1 MTDKE
6 LKRLSRGELLEM
18 LIQQSKELERLRKQL
33 DAAQTALQNRE
44 IAITNAGSIAEA
56 ALQLNG
62 VFTAA
67 QDACQQ
73 YMENICHLSQNQ
85 DRICAQRDAESQA
98 EAKRIVEEA
107 RKESE
112 ALEHETRMMCA
123 EMVTKAK
130 AESQAYWD
138 EVSRRL
144 VAFSTEHAELQQLLS
159 AVGGKE

>member
-33 DAAQTALQNRE
+33 DAAESALQNRE

-85 DRICAQRDAESQA
+85 ERICAQRDAESQA

-144 VAFSTEHAELQQLLS
+144 VAVSTEHAELQQLLS

>member
-85 DRICAQRDAESQA
+85 ERICAPRDAESQA

>member
-18 LIQQSKELERLRKQL
+18 LIQQSKELELLRKQL

-44 IAITNAGSIAEA
+44 ITITNAGSIAEA

-73 YMENICHLSQNQ
+73 YIENICHLSQNQ
-85 DRICAQRDAESQA
+85 ERICAQRDAESQA

>member
-6 LKRLSRGELLEM
+6 LKRLSRSELLEM

-33 DAAQTALQNRE
+33 DAAESALQNRE

>member
-6 LKRLSRGELLEM
+6 LNRLSRGELLEM

-85 DRICAQRDAESQA
+85 ERICAQRDAESQA

>member
-33 DAAQTALQNRE
+33 DAAESALRNRE

-85 DRICAQRDAESQA
+85 ERICAQRDAESQA

>member
-33 DAAQTALQNRE
+33 DAAGSALQNRE

-85 DRICAQRDAESQA
+85 ERICAQRDAESQA

>member
-33 DAAQTALQNRE
+33 DAAESALQNRE

-56 ALQLNG
+56 AVQLNG

-85 DRICAQRDAESQA
+85 ERICAQRDAESQA

>member
-44 IAITNAGSIAEA
+44 ITINKAGSIAEA

-85 DRICAQRDAESQA
+85 ERICAQRDAESQA

>member
-18 LIQQSKELERLRKQL
+18 LIQQSKELELLRKQL

-44 IAITNAGSIAEA
+44 ITINKAGSIAEA

-73 YMENICHLSQNQ
+73 YMENICHLSRNQ
-85 DRICAQRDAESQA
+85 EQICAQRDAESRA
-98 EAKRIVEEA
+98 EAERIVEEA

-112 ALEHETRMMCA
+112 ALAHETRMMCA

>member
-33 DAAQTALQNRE
+33 DVAESALQNRE

-85 DRICAQRDAESQA
+85 ERICAQRDAESQA

>member
-6 LKRLSRGELLEM
+6 LKRLSRSELLEM

-85 DRICAQRDAESQA
+85 ERICAQRDAESQA
-98 EAKRIVEEA
+98 EAERIVEEA

-123 EMVTKAK
+123 GMVTKAK

>member
-33 DAAQTALQNRE
+33 DAAESALQNRE

-62 VFTAA
+62 VVTAA

-73 YMENICHLSQNQ
+73 
-85 DRICAQRDAESQA
+85 
-98 EAKRIVEEA
+98 
-107 RKESE
+107 
-112 ALEHETRMMCA
+112 
-123 EMVTKAK
+123 
-130 AESQAYWD
+130 
-138 EVSRRL
+138 
-144 VAFSTEHAELQQLLS
+144 
-159 AVGGKE
+159 

>member
-33 DAAQTALQNRE
+33 DAAESALQNRE

-85 DRICAQRDAESQA
+85 ERICAQRDAESQA

-107 RKESE
+107 RQESE

>member
-6 LKRLSRGELLEM
+6 LKRLSRGEFLEM

-73 YMENICHLSQNQ
+73 YIENICHLSQNQ
-85 DRICAQRDAESQA
+85 ERICAQRDAESQA

>member
-6 LKRLSRGELLEM
+6 LKRLSRSELLEM

-85 DRICAQRDAESQA
+85 ERICAQRDAESQA

>member
-18 LIQQSKELERLRKQL
+18 LIQQSKELELLRKQL

-44 IAITNAGSIAEA
+44 ITINKAGSIAEA

-85 DRICAQRDAESQA
+85 ERICAQRDAESQA

-107 RKESE
+107 RRESE

>member
-6 LKRLSRGELLEM
+6 LKRLSRSELLEM
-18 LIQQSKELERLRKQL
+18 LIQQSKELELLRKQL
-33 DAAQTALQNRE
+33 NAAQTALQNRE

-85 DRICAQRDAESQA
+85 ERICAQRDAESQA

>member
-73 YMENICHLSQNQ
+73 YIENICHLSQNQ
-85 DRICAQRDAESQA
+85 ERICAQRDAESQA

>member
-33 DAAQTALQNRE
+33 DAAESALQNRE

-85 DRICAQRDAESQA
+85 ERICAQRDAESQA

-138 EVSRRL
+138 EVARRL

>member
-33 DAAQTALQNRE
+33 DAAESALQNRE

-85 DRICAQRDAESQA
+85 ERICAQRDAESRA
-98 EAKRIVEEA
+98 EAERIVEEA

>member
-85 DRICAQRDAESQA
+85 ERICAQRDAESRA
-98 EAKRIVEEA
+98 EAERIVEEA

>member
-33 DAAQTALQNRE
+33 DAAESALRNRE

-85 DRICAQRDAESQA
+85 ERICAQRDAESQA
-98 EAKRIVEEA
+98 EAKRVVEEA

>member
-33 DAAQTALQNRE
+33 DAAESALQNRE

-85 DRICAQRDAESQA
+85 ERICAQRDAESQA

-159 AVGGKE
+159 SVGGKE

>member
-18 LIQQSKELERLRKQL
+18 LIQQSKELELLRKQL

-85 DRICAQRDAESQA
+85 ERICAQRDAESHA

>member
-73 YMENICHLSQNQ
+73 YMENSCHLSQNQ
-85 DRICAQRDAESQA
+85 ERICAQRDAESQA

>member
-73 YMENICHLSQNQ
+73 YMENICHLS
-85 DRICAQRDAESQA
+85 
-98 EAKRIVEEA
+98 
-107 RKESE
+107 
-112 ALEHETRMMCA
+112 
-123 EMVTKAK
+123 
-130 AESQAYWD
+130 
-138 EVSRRL
+138 EVNPKS
-144 VAFSTEHAELQQLLS
+144 
-159 AVGGKE
+159 

>member
-33 DAAQTALQNRE
+33 DAAESALQNRE
-44 IAITNAGSIAEA
+44 IAITNVGSIAEA

-85 DRICAQRDAESQA
+85 ERICAQRDAESQA

>member
-6 LKRLSRGELLEM
+6 LKRRSRGELLEVPH
-18 LIQQSKELERLRKQL
+18 QQSKELERLRKQL
-33 DAAQTALQNRE
+33 DAAESALQNRE

-85 DRICAQRDAESQA
+85 ERICAQRDAESQA

>member
-33 DAAQTALQNRE
+33 DAAEIALQNRE

-85 DRICAQRDAESQA
+85 ERICAQRDAESQA

>member
-33 DAAQTALQNRE
+33 DAAESALQNRE

-85 DRICAQRDAESQA
+85 ERICAQRDAESQA

-144 VAFSTEHAELQQLLS
+144 VAFSKEHAELQQLLS

>member
-18 LIQQSKELERLRKQL
+18 LIQQSKELELLRKQL

-85 DRICAQRDAESQA
+85 ERICAQRDAESQA

>member
-18 LIQQSKELERLRKQL
+18 LIQQSKELELLSKQL

-44 IAITNAGSIAEA
+44 ITINKAGSIAEA

-85 DRICAQRDAESQA
+85 ERICAQRDAESQA

>member
-18 LIQQSKELERLRKQL
+18 LIQQSKELELLRKQL

-44 IAITNAGSIAEA
+44 ITITNAGSIAEA

-85 DRICAQRDAESQA
+85 ERICAQRDAESQA

>member
-85 DRICAQRDAESQA
+85 ERICAQRDAESQA

-159 AVGGKE
+159 AVGGNE

>member
-33 DAAQTALQNRE
+33 DAAESALQNRE

-85 DRICAQRDAESQA
+85 ERICAQRDAESQA

-107 RKESE
+107 RRESE

>member
-18 LIQQSKELERLRKQL
+18 LIQQSKELELLRKQL
-33 DAAQTALQNRE
+33 NAAQTALQNRE

-56 ALQLNG
+56 SLQLNG

-85 DRICAQRDAESQA
+85 ERICAQRDAESQA

>member
-33 DAAQTALQNRE
+33 DAAESALQNRE

-85 DRICAQRDAESQA
+85 ERICAQRDAESQA

-159 AVGGKE
+159 AIGGKE